1 MQGIQVADKI
11 TLDDT
16 VKKDRGPIVKVK
28 AVLPERLGQKLTG
41 WYGITIKQ
49 HKARVNG
56 EVFDCYMAD
65 FSDVKRKSIVTKDGK
80 EIKAGP
86 GWMEFVDPADRKR
99 WEAWKVEQAKAQKA
113 EA

>member
-49 HKARVNG
+49 HKARTNG

-65 FSDVKRKSIVTKDGK
+65 FSDCKRPKYK
-80 EIKAGP
+80 